1 VSAGGPDLFVVC
13 KSCGSEVSSYITECP
28 YCGNRLRK
36 RAPKLDKGGRPARK
50 RSRRTPAPLLSRLR
64 SDEIPGSRPDRHPY
78 ATGVLVLAG
87 LIGTV
92 LWRTGLGG
100 VGGDLVVAG
109 KPGSQWW
116 RVFTA
121 VFAYDNSGYAFLTLG
136 AIGLFGWLIERR
148 HGPLVVIG
156 LFLLGGVGGVAATA
170 AVYPVPFSLGASGAA
185 LAMLCA
191 WAVPDLLALR
201 AKQDYEGDL
210 LGVAVIAA
218 VLLLLPLAVF
228 GASWVA
234 DGVGVAVGLAVG
246 LPLSRLG
253 TR

>member
-1 VSAGGPDLFVVC
+1 MSAGGPDLFVVC

-36 RAPKLDKGGRPARK
+36 RAPKLDREGRPAAK
-50 RSRRTPAPLLSRLR
+50 RQRRTPAPLLSRLR
-64 SDEIPGSRPDRHPY
+64 SDEIPGIAPDRHPY
-78 ATGVLVLAG
+78 TTGVLVLAG
-87 LIGTV
+87 LVGTV

-100 VGGDLVVAG
+100 AGSYLEILG

-121 VFAYDNSGYAFLTLG
+121 VFAYDNSGYAFLALG
-136 AIGLFGWLIERR
+136 AIGLFGWLLERR
-148 HGPLVVIG
+148 HGPMVVIG

-170 AVYPVPFSLGASGAA
+170 AVYAIPFSLGAGGAA

-191 WAVPDLLALR
+191 WAVPDLLALW

-210 LGVAVIAA
+210 LAVAVIAV

-234 DGVGVAVGLAVG
+234 DGVGVAAGFAVG
-246 LPLSRLG
+246 LPLARLG
-253 TR
+253 VR